1 MEERITKQ
9 QLMKMYNVNRT
20 TIEEWRKRFGLPMIE
35 ISSHKKYIRK
45 DDLLMWENEMKQNHI
60 LVQFKNNYSI
70 KIRLNHYL
78 IYLKIERVMVNL
90 SVGEIWCLCC
100 LIKRFI
106 FLRNLYLFYLSIHSK
121 TFSPILSI
129 QSFTLS

>member
-45 DDLLMWENEMKQNHI
+45 DELLMWENEMKQ
-60 LVQFKNNYSI
+60 
-70 KIRLNHYL
+70 
-78 IYLKIERVMVNL
+78 
-90 SVGEIWCLCC
+90 
-100 LIKRFI
+100 
-106 FLRNLYLFYLSIHSK
+106 IH
-121 TFSPILSI
+121 TNV
-129 QSFTLS
+129 

>member
-45 DDLLMWENEMKQNHI
+45 DDLLMWENEMKQINT
-60 LVQFKNNYSI
+60 N
-70 KIRLNHYL
+70 
-78 IYLKIERVMVNL
+78 
-90 SVGEIWCLCC
+90 W
-100 LIKRFI
+100 
-106 FLRNLYLFYLSIHSK
+106 
-121 TFSPILSI
+121 
-129 QSFTLS
+129 

>member
-45 DDLLMWENEMKQNHI
+45 DELLKWENEMKQINT
-60 LVQFKNNYSI
+60 N
-70 KIRLNHYL
+70 
-78 IYLKIERVMVNL
+78 
-90 SVGEIWCLCC
+90 
-100 LIKRFI
+100 
-106 FLRNLYLFYLSIHSK
+106 
-121 TFSPILSI
+121 
-129 QSFTLS
+129 